1 MARGALGG
9 ALASIG
15 VPKDSI
21 IKYESDIKADKYLI
35 VLNLDK
41 SEIELA
47 KSILAEH
54 KTEMH

>member
-1 MARGALGG
+1 M
-9 ALASIG
+9 ASIG

-35 VLNLDK
+35 VLDLDK